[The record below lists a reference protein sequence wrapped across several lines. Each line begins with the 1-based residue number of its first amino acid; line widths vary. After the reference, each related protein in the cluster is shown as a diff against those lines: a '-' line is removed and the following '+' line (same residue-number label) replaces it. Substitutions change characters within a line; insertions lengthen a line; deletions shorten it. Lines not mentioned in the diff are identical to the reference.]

1 MRQAGYV
8 LTGGASSRMGKDK
21 ALLPFRGT
29 TLVEWVAQ
37 QVKTAAGSVTL
48 VGSASRYGF
57 LGLPLIEDQHAGCGP
72 LSGIEAALAH
82 SAAEWNLVVACDMP
96 NLTAPFLSWILKE
109 AVGGQED
116 IVMPAGAG
124 GREPLCAV
132 YRRTCLP
139 AARDA
144 LAREQYKVSEAFRS
158 MRIKLLPVSEQTALA
173 NANTPLDWEAA
184 LRHVEACHD

>member
-1 MRQAGYV
+1 MRQAGFV

-37 QVKTAAGSVTL
+37 QVHTAARSVTL
-48 VGSASRYGF
+48 VGSAARYGF
-57 LGLPLIEDQHAGCGP
+57 LGLPVIEDQHAGCGP

-82 SAAEWNLVVACDMP
+82 STAEWNLVVACDMP

-109 AVGGQED
+109 AVAGHED
-116 IVMPAGAG
+116 IVMPVGAN

-139 AARDA
+139 AAQDA
-144 LAREQYKVSEAFRS
+144 LARKQYKVSEAFRS